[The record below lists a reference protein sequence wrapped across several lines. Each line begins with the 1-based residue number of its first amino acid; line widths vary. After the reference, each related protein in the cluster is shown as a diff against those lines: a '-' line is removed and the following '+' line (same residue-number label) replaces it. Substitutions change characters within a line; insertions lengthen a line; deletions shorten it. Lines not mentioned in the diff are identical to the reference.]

1 MQDDKL
7 RGGLG
12 SKFEGFGAAPSE
24 GLWDAISD
32 SLDGKKKK
40 RRGIIWWFTGAGIAA
55 VGLIAVL
62 LYYKGA
68 NRDLAA
74 TNRPNETER
83 ALEHTNG
90 NETLNELEL
99 TPKGMLGMTSLA
111 EMRSAHLSV
120 EISTASSGNEGN
132 RTEGAGAMEE
142 RPEGGFLADGG
153 PGVDT
158 ASSQEDKEEIINLKG
173 DVLALPLADLSEIE
187 TEGLVNLMVTL
198 DPIENKVSKWE
209 MGLGVNHYNTL
220 PTFKKQYELVSFSD
234 APTTTDGDSTLYDVG
249 IESAPSNILNI
260 RASKPV
266 GIKFYLGY
274 ELNKRLR
281 ATSGLLVEYT
291 RYQIV
296 NVNDEFSGN
305 SIEQLPY
312 YPEPAIIGSV
322 GVPLGLEFDFISK
335 RRFKMGLGTG
345 VLNEFPI
352 LERYQQNGSAAIA
365 SAEKSSGLISGY
377 NFGMNFNLSA
387 AYYLNEKFRVQFN
400 PSIRWYLYQRTKASI
415 SVPDRSGWGG
425 GLVSLIWKLD

>member
-12 SKFEGFGAAPSE
+12 SKFEGFGAAPSD
-24 GLWDAISD
+24 GLWDAVSD
-32 SLDGKKKK
+32 ALEGKKKK
-40 RRGIIWWFTGAGIAA
+40 RRGIVWWFTGAGIAA

-68 NRDLAA
+68 NTELAA
-74 TNRPNETER
+74 DNGLNQTEGVVDNKNRDE
-83 ALEHTNG
+83 ALYQ
-90 NETLNELEL
+90 LEL
-99 TPKGMLGMTSLA
+99 TPKGMSGLSSLA
-111 EMRSAHLSV
+111 EKSSAHLSV
-120 EISTASSGNEGN
+120 EIGTAYSGSGGD
-132 RTEGAGAMEE
+132 RIEGAGATQGSN
-142 RPEGGFLADGG
+142 EGGGLMADGG
-153 PGVDT
+153 SAP
-158 ASSQEDKEEIINLKG
+158 SQHKEELINLKE

-187 TEGLVNLMVTL
+187 TEALGNLLVTL
-198 DPIENKVSKWE
+198 DPVENKVSRWE
-209 MGLGVNHYNTL
+209 VGIGLNHYNTL

-234 APTTTDGDSTLYDVG
+234 APTTTEADSTLYDIEV
-249 IESAPSNILNI
+249 ESAPSNILNI

-291 RYQIV
+291 RYQIIKV
-296 NVNDEFSGN
+296 DDELVDN

-322 GVPLGLEFDFISK
+322 GVPIGLEFDFISK

-345 VLNEFPI
+345 VLNEFPV
-352 LERYQQNGSAAIA
+352 LERYQQNGNTAIA
-365 SAEKSSGLISGY
+365 SAEKSSGLINGY
-377 NFGMNFNLSA
+377 NLGMNISLSA
-387 AYYLNEKFRVQFN
+387 AYYLNEKVRVQFN